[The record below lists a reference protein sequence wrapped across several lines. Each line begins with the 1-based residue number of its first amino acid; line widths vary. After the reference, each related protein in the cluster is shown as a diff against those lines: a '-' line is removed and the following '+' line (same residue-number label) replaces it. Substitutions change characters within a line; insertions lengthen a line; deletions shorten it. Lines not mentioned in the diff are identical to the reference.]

1 MTSSARRIIAATWKK
16 GRRRKSSR
24 EHLIWHQPYNEK
36 SADMQWR
43 FLNTGYHS
51 PGMNMALDEAILLA
65 CEAGTAPP
73 TLRVYG
79 WQPPALSLGYAQNVH
94 KEVNVDA
101 CCQYGIEIV
110 RRPTGGRAVLHD
122 DEVTY
127 SVVMPIALQD
137 GARTLTE
144 HYHLIG
150 LALAA
155 AFTHLGVAVR
165 LARPQRAVKAHHM
178 PSPACFAALS
188 RYELS
193 VSGKKLVGSAQK
205 RGQRA
210 LLQHGSIPLS
220 LDRQRLFQCLRV
232 PPAQHEALV
241 QEAYATMTA
250 VHEAAT
256 TPIGIQDIHAA
267 LRYGFATTLAM
278 PVIEGEVQPEEW
290 QLARNLYTA
299 KYATAIWNHD
309 GAAAWRHLS
318 ATTEEDER
326 A

>member
-1 MTSSARRIIAATWKK
+1 MK
-16 GRRRKSSR
+16 
-24 EHLIWHQPYNEK
+24 
-36 SADMQWR
+36 WR
-43 FLNTGYHS
+43 FLNTGHQS

-79 WQPPALSLGYAQNVH
+79 WQPLALSLGYAQSVS
-94 KEVNVDA
+94 KEVNPDA
-101 CCQYGIEIV
+101 CHRYGIEIV

-127 SVVMPIALQD
+127 SVVMPIASQD
-137 GARTLTE
+137 GARSLTE

-150 LALAA
+150 LALAE
-155 AFTHLGVAVR
+155 AFTHLGLAVR
-165 LARPQRAVKAHHM
+165 LSRPQRAAKERQA

-205 RGQRA
+205 RGQYA

-232 PPAQHEALV
+232 PPKQHDALV
-241 QEAYATMTA
+241 QEAYTTMIA

-256 TPIGIQDIHAA
+256 TPIALDDIHEA
-267 LRYGFATTLAM
+267 LRHGFATSLATS
-278 PVIEGEVQPEEW
+278 VIEGEVQPEEW
-290 QLARNLYTA
+290 QIAQELYTS
-299 KYATAIWNHD
+299 KYATTTWNLD
-309 GAAAWRHLS
+309 GASAWRQTT
-318 ATTEEDER
+318 ATTQKDEL

>member
-1 MTSSARRIIAATWKK
+1 
-16 GRRRKSSR
+16 
-24 EHLIWHQPYNEK
+24 
-36 SADMQWR
+36 MQWR
-43 FLNTGYHS
+43 FLNTGRNC
-51 PGMNMALDEAILLA
+51 PGMNMALDEAILMA
-65 CEAGTAPP
+65 CEAGAAPP

-79 WQPPALSLGYAQNVH
+79 WQPPALSLGYAQRVH
-94 KEVNVDA
+94 QEVNVEA
-101 CCQYGIEIV
+101 CRQHGIEII

-127 SVVMPIALQD
+127 SVVMPIAAQD
-137 GARTLTE
+137 GASRTLTE

-150 LALAA
+150 LALAE
-155 AFTHLGVAVR
+155 AFTHLGLAVC
-165 LARPQRAVKAHHM
+165 LARPQRSIKTRQA

-232 PPAQHEALV
+232 PPDQHDALV
-241 QEAYATMTA
+241 QEAYATMIA
-250 VHEAAT
+250 VREAAT
-256 TPIGIQDIHAA
+256 TPVAIADIHDA
-267 LRYGFATTLAM
+267 LRHGFATTLDT
-278 PVIEGEVQPEEW
+278 PVVAGEVRPEEW
-290 QLARNLYTA
+290 QMAQDLYTA
-299 KYATAIWNHD
+299 KYATTVWNHD
-309 GAAAWRHLS
+309 GAAAWRQYT
-318 ATTEEDER
+318 ATTKKDDL